1 MYTDES
7 RRRELRRLLA
17 LGLMQVHAWSHG
29 QRSAQAALPA
39 LVTEIRAAFV
49 RDLADE
55 QTVRALH
62 ARQQGE
68 LDALCDWP
76 EDGSTDALAD
86 RFDGLARALLTD
98 IAQEERQLFLHHG
111 APVTDRNRNADTSI
125 GSI

>member
-17 LGLMQVHAWSHG
+17 LGLMQVYAWSHG
-29 QRSAQAALPA
+29 QRSARAALPA
-39 LVTEIRAAFV
+39 LVAEIRTAFGQY
-49 RDLADE
+49 LADE
-55 QTVRALH
+55 ER
-62 ARQQGE
+62 GE
-68 LDALCDWP
+68 LDALCAWP
-76 EDGSTDALAD
+76 EDGSTDGLAD

-98 IAQEERQLFLHHG
+98 IAQEEQQLFLHHG